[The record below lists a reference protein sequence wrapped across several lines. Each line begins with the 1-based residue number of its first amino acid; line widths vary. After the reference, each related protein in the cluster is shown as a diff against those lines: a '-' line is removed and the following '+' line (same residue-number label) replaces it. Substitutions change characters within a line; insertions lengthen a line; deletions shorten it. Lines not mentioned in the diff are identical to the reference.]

1 MPACELCHREVDEI
15 TTHYLIP
22 RTRHKNKK
30 SKKGFTRDGVK
41 SRPVDLCRPCH
52 KWVHKLTDK
61 EVEQYF

>member
-1 MPACELCHREVDEI
+1 MSACELCHCEVEEI

-30 SKKGFTRDGVK
+30 NNKGVTRDGVK
-41 SRPVDLCRPCH
+41 SRPVALCRPCH
-52 KWVHKLTDK
+52 KRVHMLPHK